1 MDSEAAR
8 TRAEVSDEISKWTVG
23 WGVVGMALFPLAL
36 PIVILTGVA
45 LLPLL
50 VPLLALGLLAGVLA
64 LPIMLIRKLGHS
76 ATRLRRRR
84 GSRRPAEPSSRP
96 ATGH

>member
-8 TRAEVSDEISKWTVG
+8 ARAELSDEISKWTVG
-23 WGVVGMALFPLAL
+23 WGIVGMALFPFAL

-45 LLPLL
+45 LLPLI
-50 VPLLALGLLAGVLA
+50 VPLLALALLAGVLA
-64 LPIMLIRKLGHS
+64 LPVMLLRKLGRS
-76 ATRLRRRR
+76 AARLRRRR
-84 GSRRPAEPSSRP
+84 GGRRPAEPSSGP

>member
-8 TRAEVSDEISKWTVG
+8 ARAELSDEISKWTVG
-23 WGVVGMALFPLAL
+23 WGVVGTALFPFAL
-36 PIVILTGVA
+36 PIVILTAVA

-50 VPLLALGLLAGVLA
+50 VPLLALALLAGVLA
-64 LPIMLIRKLGHS
+64 LPVLLVRKLGRS
-76 ATRLRRRR
+76 VARLGRSR
-84 GSRRPAEPSSRP
+84 GGRRPGEP